1 MLFNLSNM
9 SHKKAGGST
18 SLGRDSQGQ
27 RLGLKASGGEK
38 VKTGAI
44 LVRQRGTKFHPGEG
58 VRRGKDDTL
67 YALKEGKVT
76 FTKKKTIRFDGHLRL
91 RKFININETSTSK
104 KKK

>member
-1 MLFNLSNM
+1 
-9 SHKKAGGST
+9 
-18 SLGRDSQGQ
+18 LGRDSQGQ
-27 RLGLKASGGEK
+27 RLGIKTYGGEK
-38 VKTGAI
+38 VKAGAI

-67 YALKEGKVT
+67 YALKEGEVR

-91 RKFININETSTSK
+91 RKFINIEEPSTTK